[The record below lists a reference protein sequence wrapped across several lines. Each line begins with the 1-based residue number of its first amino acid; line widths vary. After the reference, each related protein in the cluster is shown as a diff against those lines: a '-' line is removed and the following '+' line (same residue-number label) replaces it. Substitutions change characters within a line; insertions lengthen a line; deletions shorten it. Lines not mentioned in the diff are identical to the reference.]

1 MIGLKGILFL
11 DKAIYVL
18 FRLLFIKGNGLILR
32 GAKDSSRNSAG
43 ARRFIENCQ
52 SVWEVP
58 EMAQTSPGNAHKPES
73 EKSPAWWPGT
83 IKSHYRDANQQ
94 FRSCPKIWY
103 LMSIMIHV
111 PPVDHSDSWCLQKLR
126 SFGYEFNQPL
136 DLSHF
141 RSLEDLLLGERFNQP
156 LELLHLPGILDWW
169 MVGGWISDDLCL
181 SHGWPC
187 LDS

>member
-1 MIGLKGILFL
+1 
-11 DKAIYVL
+11 
-18 FRLLFIKGNGLILR
+18 
-32 GAKDSSRNSAG
+32 
-43 ARRFIENCQ
+43 
-52 SVWEVP
+52 
-58 EMAQTSPGNAHKPES
+58 
-73 EKSPAWWPGT
+73 
-83 IKSHYRDANQQ
+83 
-94 FRSCPKIWY
+94 
-103 LMSIMIHV
+103 
-111 PPVDHSDSWCLQKLR
+111 
-126 SFGYEFNQPL
+126 L